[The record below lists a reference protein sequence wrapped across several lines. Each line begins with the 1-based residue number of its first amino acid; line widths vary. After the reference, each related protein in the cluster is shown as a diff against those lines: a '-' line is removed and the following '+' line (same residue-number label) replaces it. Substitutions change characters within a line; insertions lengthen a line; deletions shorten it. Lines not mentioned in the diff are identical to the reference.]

1 MSKPAPATTTPIEP
15 LSVTVR
21 EAQRLTGLG
30 QSKLYE
36 LMADGSLTRRKVGSR
51 TLIVF
56 RSLKQLLA
64 LESEEAQ

>member
-36 LMADGSLTRRKVGSR
+36 LMADGSLIRRKVGSR